1 MVFPALFAMIVGVL
15 MLAQWIFFIGAHQ
28 VPELA
33 TEPVRIRFHIGA
45 ELVTAAALL
54 LTGGGLLAGN
64 ATAQALYP
72 VAIGMLLYTVIVS
85 PGYFA
90 QKRVW
95 PLVGMFAALLVGAVA
110 SLGMFL
116 AAA

>member
-1 MVFPALFAMIVGVL
+1 MVYPALFAMIVGVL
-15 MLAQWIFFIGAHQ
+15 MLGQWIFCIGAHQ

-33 TEPVRIRFHIGA
+33 TEPVRLRLHIGA
-45 ELVTAAALL
+45 ELLTAAALL
-54 LTGGGLLAGN
+54 LTGGGLLLGSS
-64 ATAQALYP
+64 TVRALYP

-95 PLVGMFAALLVGAVA
+95 PLVGMFQEKQAPA
-110 SLGMFL
+110 SHRRRAPAFY
-116 AAA
+116 